1 MQMEANNDKFGL
13 KFPQYPVGRE
23 TSEVKIWYEE
33 SRGRAYRAGLGAMW
47 HTPEKDLSAMSDKEL
62 ALQMGKCWLHWKPA

>member
-23 TSEVKIWYEE
+23 TSEIKIWFEE
-33 SRGRAYRAGLGAMW
+33 VRGRAYRAGLGAMW
-47 HTPEKDLSAMSDKEL
+47 LSPEKDLLSMKR
-62 ALQMGKCWLHWKPA
+62 